1 MVELLVTYMEALSP
15 PPYAPLPKPIEDAEV
30 RRAFPDRASYLDLY
44 AAIGK
49 PLQWDQRLRM
59 PPADLETLL
68 ALPSSF
74 VFVLMLQGKSVGM
87 CEFNGVGNADVELM
101 HFGLVPEAQGRR
113 LGPFLL
119 DWSLR
124 RIWAEGAKRIWLHTD
139 TNDHARAQSVY
150 GRAGFAVFDR
160 RLETF
165 PD

>member
-1 MVELLVTYMEALSP
+1 MVHRGPGATADGDVAGGGRVVGRLEERRVDDPKE
-15 PPYAPLPKPIEDAEV
+15 APLVLVDQ
-30 RRAFPDRASYLDLY
+30 
-44 AAIGK
+44 AAA
-49 PLQWDQRLRM
+49 
-59 PPADLETLL
+59 PADLETLL

-139 TNDHARAQSVY
+139 TNDHAKAQSVY
-150 GRAGFAVFDR
+150 ARAGFAVFDR